1 MQYNNYYKLAKIDK
15 HMKYAHLADL
25 HLGSWRDLKMRD
37 LSTAVFVKAID
48 ECIEARLDFILF
60 SGDLFNTSLPSLDT
74 LKLVT
79 KKLKELNDHNI
90 PLYAIAG
97 SHDFSPSGKTML
109 DVLENAGL
117 LKNVCKGTV
126 NPETKQLN
134 LNFTIDPKTGTKITG
149 MLGKKGL
156 LDKIYY
162 QNLFLENLEQEQ
174 GYKIFLFHTTLSELK
189 PKHLEMMESQPL
201 SFLPKNFN
209 YYAGGHVHHPTQ
221 IDKEG
226 YGTLTY
232 PGALFPNNFAELEKY
247 NGGGYYLVSVDLISE
262 KNNTQNFQQNV
273 VWKPL
278 NVIKHEN
285 FTLNCAHKG
294 PEVVSFEIAN
304 HFNNKD
310 LTNTIVTIRLK
321 GELNKGKVSDINF
334 KEIFNQL
341 YKQGAYFVMKNT
353 SKLNS
358 EEFEEI
364 KLSKGNPDNVEE
376 EIIKEHLQQIKLFDL
391 QTELQLTKSLIHS
404 LNTSKQEGETISDF
418 NKRIEEEINRLL
430 NI

>member
-1 MQYNNYYKLAKIDK
+1 MR
-15 HMKYAHLADL
+15 YAHLADL
-25 HLGSWRDLKMRD
+25 HLGSWRDLKMRE
-37 LSTAVFVKAID
+37 LSTAVFIKAID
-48 ECIEARLDFILF
+48 ECIKEKLDFILF
-60 SGDLFNTSLPSLDT
+60 AGDLFNTSLPSLDT
-74 LKLVT
+74 LKTVT
-79 KKLKELNDHNI
+79 KKLRELRDHQI

-117 LKNVCKGTV
+117 LKNVCKGAV
-126 NPETKQLN
+126 NQETKQLH
-134 LNFTIDPKTGTKITG
+134 LNFTIDQKTGTKITG

-162 QNLFLENLEQEQ
+162 QNLFLDNLQQEP

-189 PKHLEMMESQPL
+189 PKHLEMMESQPV
-201 SFLPKNFN
+201 SFLPKNFD
-209 YYAGGHVHHPTQ
+209 YYAGGHVHHPTK
-221 IDKEG
+221 IEKED
-226 YGTLTY
+226 YGVLTY

-247 NGGGYYLVSVDLISE
+247 NHGGYYLISVE
-262 KNNTQNFQQNV
+262 NNQQDI

-278 NVIKHEN
+278 EAMKHEN

-310 LTNTIVTIRLK
+310 LTNTLVTIRLK

-353 SKLNS
+353 AKLNS
-358 EEFEEI
+358 KDFEEI
-364 KLSKGNPDNVEE
+364 KLSNSNPENVEE

-404 LNTSKQEGETISDF
+404 LNTLKQEGETISDF
-418 NKRIEEEINRLL
+418 NNRIEEEITKLL
-430 NI
+430 NL